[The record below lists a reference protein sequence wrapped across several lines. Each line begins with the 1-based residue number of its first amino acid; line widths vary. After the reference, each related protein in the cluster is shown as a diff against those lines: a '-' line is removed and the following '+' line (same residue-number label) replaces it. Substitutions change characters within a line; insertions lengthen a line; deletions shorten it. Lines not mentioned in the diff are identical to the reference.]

1 MRKTAVV
8 ADVVLLS
15 VTFVWGVMFVFLK
28 EAVAVMPVMTHLAV
42 RFLLA
47 AGILWISYACIKN
60 KEPMTWA
67 VWRRGAVMG
76 VLLFMAFLFQSV
88 GTQFTSASSTGF
100 ITGLCVVLVPVLGAV
115 IYRIKLPLAVG
126 GGVGIAL
133 TGLAVM
139 SLRIHEPM
147 QIGDLIVLFGSFAF
161 ALHILITA
169 KYSLLHQPFLLASI
183 QITVAGVLDF
193 LAAGCFE
200 NIGEALSP
208 EVWTDF
214 RVLRALL
221 IGAVFATA
229 FAFWAQTHFQ
239 RFTTATHTAII
250 FASEPVFAAAAAV
263 AIGGESLSRQTIMGG
278 ALILCGILLA
288 ELKGAAGETGGEAEP
303 EQLEENGQ
311 QAV

>member
-1 MRKTAVV
+1 MRKTAVL
-8 ADVVLLS
+8 ADAVLLS
-15 VTFVWGVMFVFLK
+15 VTFVWGIMFVFLK
-28 EAVAVMPVMTHLAV
+28 EAGAVMPVMTHLAV
-42 RFLLA
+42 RFLVA
-47 AGILWISYACIKN
+47 AGILWIGYACMKT
-60 KEPMTWA
+60 KEPITWA

-76 VLLFMAFLFQSV
+76 ALLFLAFMFQSV
-88 GTQFTSASSTGF
+88 GTQFTSASNTGF

-115 IYRIKLPLAVG
+115 FYRMKLSVAVG
-126 GGVGIAL
+126 TGVCIAL
-133 TGLAVM
+133 AGLAVM

-169 KYSLLHQPFLLASI
+169 KYSVLHQPFLLASI
-183 QITVAGVLDF
+183 QITVAALLDF
-193 LAAGCFE
+193 VAAACFE

-208 EVWTDF
+208 AVWTDI

-239 RFTTATHTAII
+239 RFTSATHTAII

-263 AIGGESLSRQTIMGG
+263 AIGGESLSRQTLVGG
-278 ALILCGILLA
+278 ALILGGILLA
-288 ELKGAAGETGGEAEP
+288 ELKGTAGERKEEP
-303 EQLEENGQ
+303 L
-311 QAV
+311 

>member
-1 MRKTAVV
+1 MRKHAIM
-8 ADVVLLS
+8 ADAVLLS
-15 VTFVWGVMFVFLK
+15 VTFVWGIMFVFLK

-47 AGILWISYACIKN
+47 AGILWIGYSCMKH

-76 VLLFMAFLFQSV
+76 VLLFLAFMFQSV
-88 GTQFTSASSTGF
+88 GIQFTSASNTGF
-100 ITGLCVVLVPVLGAV
+100 ITGLCVVLVPVLGAFF
-115 IYRIKLPLAVG
+115 YRMKLSIAAG
-126 GGVGIAL
+126 AGAGIAL
-133 TGLAVM
+133 AGLAVM

-169 KYSLLHQPFLLASI
+169 KYSVLHQPFLLTAI
-183 QITVAGVLDF
+183 QITVAALLDF
-193 LAAGCFE
+193 AAAGCFE

-208 EVWTDF
+208 AVWTDF

-221 IGAVFATA
+221 IGAVLATA

-250 FASEPVFAAAAAV
+250 FASEPVFTAAAAV
-263 AIGGESLSRQTIMGG
+263 AIGGESLSRQTLVGG
-278 ALILCGILLA
+278 VLILGGILLA
-288 ELKGAAGETGGEAEP
+288 ELKGSAGANDFART
-303 EQLEENGQ
+303 
-311 QAV
+311 